1 MEKQWDCNQNYL
13 AKFFLFRIL
22 EVDLSFVVSVDM
34 GLEQK
39 LNKWLIGA
47 VMGKKHVIE
56 HELFQES
63 VSETK
68 EKKWNNGLKGFLEL
82 WVDELKHN
90 VGDITKSV
98 PSPKGI
104 FWRKKKEEADEDES
118 W

>member
-1 MEKQWDCNQNYL
+1 
-13 AKFFLFRIL
+13 
-22 EVDLSFVVSVDM
+22 M

-68 EKKWNNGLKGFLEL
+68 EKK
-82 WVDELKHN
+82 
-90 VGDITKSV
+90 
-98 PSPKGI
+98 
-104 FWRKKKEEADEDES
+104 
-118 W
+118 